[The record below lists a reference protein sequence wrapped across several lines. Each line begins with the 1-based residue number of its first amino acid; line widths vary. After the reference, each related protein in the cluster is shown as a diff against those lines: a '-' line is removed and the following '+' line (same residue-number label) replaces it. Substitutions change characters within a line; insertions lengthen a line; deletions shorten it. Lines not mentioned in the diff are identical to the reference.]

1 MHLVKVTP
9 RSSFRRL
16 KTISQIKKI
25 INFEIE
31 NTLQRL
37 NSVSSLFKPPYF
49 FIQQGKGKSSCFA
62 KIKIDTDG
70 LM

>member
-49 FIQQGKGKSSCFA
+49 FIHQAEKENPLVLQKLKS
-62 KIKIDTDG
+62 IRMD
-70 LM
+70 

>member
-49 FIQQGKGKSSCFA
+49 FIQQAEKENPLVLQKLKS
-62 KIKIDTDG
+62 IRMD
-70 LM
+70 